1 MGGEGQRMGQSRP
14 EANPQPM
21 TGRPFDDGGPR
32 GHNLGM
38 PNPPLT
44 VYYSPTYAVD
54 GKMETVSKS
63 KLVAALI
70 EAGEAGE
77 VWLEAPKLATRQEL
91 ELIHEAEYVRHTL
104 EDKGAFLEVG
114 PWSQPLLDSILAST
128 GGMRDAVKEALK
140 NGRSG
145 SLSSGLHHARRNSGN
160 GFCQFNGLALA
171 ALEALKKVK
180 TVGILDLDAHAGGG
194 TFDILGKH
202 PQVYLADVTVCSFDT
217 WEPTDRDRHFF
228 VEVEQPKRYLDHVEE
243 ALNSLE
249 RVDFLIYNA
258 GMDTYEKAGGM
269 KGITKE
275 MILKREKRVV
285 QWARARKIPHV
296 FALAGGYKWGG
307 LTLQQVAELHLET
320 VKAFAA

>member
-1 MGGEGQRMGQSRP
+1 MS
-14 EANPQPM
+14 
-21 TGRPFDDGGPR
+21 
-32 GHNLGM
+32 
-38 PNPPLT
+38 PPLT
-44 VYYSPTYAVD
+44 VFYSPAYVVE
-54 GKMETVSKS
+54 GKTETVTKS
-63 KLVAALI
+63 RLVAEMI
-70 EAGEAGE
+70 EAGKAGE
-77 VWLEAPKLATRQEL
+77 VWLEAPKPATRKEL
-91 ELIHEAEYVRHTL
+91 LLIHSAEHVRSTF
-104 EDKGAFLEVG
+104 EDKGTFLEVG

-194 TFDILGKH
+194 TFDILGNH
-202 PQVYLADVTVCSFDT
+202 PQVCLADVTVNSFDS
-217 WEPTDRDRHFF
+217 WGPTDRDRHFY
-228 VEVEQPKRYLDHVEE
+228 VEVAQPGHYLDHVEE
-243 ALNSLE
+243 ALQALE

-296 FALAGGYKWGG
+296 FALAGGYKWDG

-320 VKAFAA
+320 VRAFAA

>member
-1 MGGEGQRMGQSRP
+1 MS
-14 EANPQPM
+14 
-21 TGRPFDDGGPR
+21 
-32 GHNLGM
+32 
-38 PNPPLT
+38 PPLT
-44 VYYSPTYAVD
+44 VFYSPAYVVE
-54 GKMETVSKS
+54 GKTETVTKS
-63 KLVAALI
+63 RLVAEMI
-70 EAGEAGE
+70 EAGKAGE
-77 VWLEAPKLATRQEL
+77 VWLEAPKPATRKEL
-91 ELIHEAEYVRHTL
+91 LLIHSAEHVRSTF
-104 EDKGAFLEVG
+104 EDKGTFLEVG

-194 TFDILGKH
+194 TFDILGNH
-202 PQVYLADVTVCSFDT
+202 PQVCLADVTVNSFDS
-217 WEPTDRDRHFF
+217 WGPTDRDRHFY
-228 VEVEQPKRYLDHVEE
+228 VEVAQPKRYLDHVEE
-243 ALNSLE
+243 ALQALE

-296 FALAGGYKWGG
+296 FALAGGYKWDG

-320 VKAFAA
+320 VRAFAA

>member
-1 MGGEGQRMGQSRP
+1 
-14 EANPQPM
+14 
-21 TGRPFDDGGPR
+21 
-32 GHNLGM
+32 
-38 PNPPLT
+38 
-44 VYYSPTYAVD
+44 
-54 GKMETVSKS
+54 METVSKS
-63 KLVAALI
+63 KLVAGLI

-77 VWLEAPKLATRQEL
+77 VCLEAPKLATRKEL
-91 ELIHEAEYVRHTL
+91 ELIHTSEHVRSTF

-114 PWSQPLLDSILAST
+114 PWSQPLVDSILAST

-145 SLSSGLHHARRNSGN
+145 SLSSGLHHARRDSGN

-194 TFDILGKH
+194 TFDILGNH
-202 PQVYLADVTVCSFDT
+202 PQVYLADVTVNSFDS
-217 WEPTDRDRHFF
+217 WEPTDRDRHFY

-243 ALNSLE
+243 ALNALE

-275 MILKREKRVV
+275 MILKRERRVV
-285 QWARARKIPHV
+285 QWARARKIPHI

>member
-1 MGGEGQRMGQSRP
+1 MSQ
-14 EANPQPM
+14 
-21 TGRPFDDGGPR
+21 
-32 GHNLGM
+32 
-38 PNPPLT
+38 PPLT
-44 VYYSPTYAVD
+44 VFYSPAYVVE
-54 GKMETVSKS
+54 GKTETVTKS
-63 KLVAALI
+63 KLVAGMI
-70 EAGEAGE
+70 EAGKAGE
-77 VWLEAPKLATRQEL
+77 VWLEAPRFATRQEL
-91 ELIHEAEYVRHTL
+91 ELIHTAEHVRSTF
-104 EDKGAFLEVG
+104 EDKGSFLEVG
-114 PWSQPLLDSILAST
+114 AWSQPLLDSILAST

-194 TFDILGKH
+194 TFDILGDH
-202 PQVYLADVTVCSFDT
+202 PQVHLADVTVNAFDS
-217 WEPTDRDRHFF
+217 WEPTDRDRHFY
-228 VEVEQPKRYLDHVEE
+228 VEVAQPKRYLDHVEE
-243 ALNSLE
+243 ALVALE

-258 GMDTYEKAGGM
+258 GMDAYEKAGGM

-296 FALAGGYKWGG
+296 FALAGGYKWDG

-320 VKAFAA
+320 VRAFAA

>member
-1 MGGEGQRMGQSRP
+1 
-14 EANPQPM
+14 M
-21 TGRPFDDGGPR
+21 TGGGFDGAAGR
-32 GHNLGM
+32 RHNILM
-38 PNPPLT
+38 PQPPLT
-44 VYYSPTYAVD
+44 VYYSPAYVVE
-54 GKMETVSKS
+54 GKSETVTKS
-63 KLVAALI
+63 KLVAEMI
-70 EAGEAGE
+70 EAGNAGE

-91 ELIHEAEYVRHTL
+91 ESIHTSEHVRSTF
-104 EDKGAFLEVG
+104 EDKGSFLEVG

-145 SLSSGLHHARRNSGN
+145 SLSSGLHHARKNSGN

-194 TFDILGKH
+194 TFDILGDHK
-202 PQVYLADVTVCSFDT
+202 QVYLADVTVNSFDS
-217 WEPTDRDRHFF
+217 WEPSDPARHFY
-228 VEVEQPKRYLDHVEE
+228 VEVDNPKGYLGHVED
-243 ALNSLE
+243 ALHSLE

-269 KGITKE
+269 KGITKD
-275 MILKREKRVV
+275 MIRKREKLVV
-285 QWARARKIPHV
+285 HWARARKIPHI

-307 LTLQQVAELHLET
+307 LTLEQVAELHLET
-320 VKAFAA
+320 VKVFAA

>member
-1 MGGEGQRMGQSRP
+1 MGGAEA
-14 EANPQPM
+14 EANPQPT
-21 TGRPFDDGGPR
+21 TGGSFDAGGR
-32 GHNLGM
+32 RWHNLRM
-38 PNPPLT
+38 PVLPLN
-44 VYYSPTYAVD
+44 VFYSPAYAVD
-54 GKMETVSKS
+54 GKSETVSKS
-63 KLVAALI
+63 KLVADLI

-77 VWLEAPKLATRQEL
+77 VCLKAPEFATRKEL

-114 PWSQPLLDSILAST
+114 AWSQPLLDSILAST

-171 ALEALKKVK
+171 AQEALKKVRS
-180 TVGILDLDAHAGGG
+180 VGILDLDAHAGGG
-194 TFDILGKH
+194 TFDILGEH
-202 PQVYLADVTVCSFDT
+202 PQVYLADVTVNSFDS
-217 WEPTDRDRHFF
+217 WEPTDRERHFY

-243 ALNSLE
+243 ALNALE

-269 KGITKE
+269 RGITKA

-296 FALAGGYKWGG
+296 FALAGGYRWDG
-307 LTLQQVAELHLET
+307 LTLRQVAELHLET
-320 VKAFAA
+320 VKTFAA

>member
-1 MGGEGQRMGQSRP
+1 MSQ
-14 EANPQPM
+14 
-21 TGRPFDDGGPR
+21 
-32 GHNLGM
+32 
-38 PNPPLT
+38 PPLT
-44 VYYSPTYAVD
+44 VFYSPAYVVE
-54 GKMETVSKS
+54 GKTETVTKS
-63 KLVAALI
+63 KLVAGMI
-70 EAGEAGE
+70 EAGKAGE
-77 VWLEAPKLATRQEL
+77 VWLEAPKFATRQEL
-91 ELIHEAEYVRHTL
+91 ELIHTAEHVRSTF
-104 EDKGAFLEVG
+104 EDKGSFLEVG
-114 PWSQPLLDSILAST
+114 AWSQPLLDSILAST

-194 TFDILGKH
+194 TFDILGDH
-202 PQVYLADVTVCSFDT
+202 PQVHLADVTVNAFDS
-217 WEPTDRDRHFF
+217 WEPTDRDRHFY
-228 VEVEQPKRYLDHVEE
+228 VEVAQPKRYLDHVEE
-243 ALNSLE
+243 ALVALE

-258 GMDTYEKAGGM
+258 GMDAYERAGGM

-296 FALAGGYKWGG
+296 FALAGGYKWDG

-320 VKAFAA
+320 VRAFAA